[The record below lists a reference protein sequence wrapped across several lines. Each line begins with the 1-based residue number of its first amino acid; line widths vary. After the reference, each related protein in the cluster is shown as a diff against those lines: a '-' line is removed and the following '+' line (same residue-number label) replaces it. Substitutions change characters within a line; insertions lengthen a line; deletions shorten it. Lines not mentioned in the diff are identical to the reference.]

1 MVAGEKSEV
10 GVSVERQASGDLPPI
25 ESLDELTAFI
35 AEGEKP
41 KADWRIGTE
50 HEKFIYCRKTL
61 KPVGYEGEN
70 GIRAILEKMHETTG
84 WEIIFDNRLP
94 IGLKGEG
101 ASVSLEPG
109 GQVELSGAPVETIHQ
124 TCEEVGRH
132 LEAVKAVAEPLNI
145 AFFGMGFAPTWTRD
159 EMPRMPKSRYAI
171 MRNYMPKV
179 GNLGLDMMHRTCTVQ
194 VNLDFASEADMVA
207 KFRTSL
213 ALQPIA
219 TALFAN
225 SSLVEG
231 KPSGWASWR
240 ANIWTDT
247 DPDRTGLLKF
257 VFEDGFG
264 YERYRDYMLDVPMYF
279 ARRAGNYLDA
289 AGLSFRDFLAG
300 RLPILPGERPHI
312 LDWEDHLSTAF
323 PEVRLKRFLEMR
335 GADSGP
341 WARICA
347 LPAFWVGLLYDSD
360 SLTAAWDVA
369 KGWTAEMR
377 DGLRLDAAKYGL
389 RATIGARSVQDV
401 AKEVVEISRQGL
413 KRRARAGSLSFD
425 ETHFVEPLRAIA
437 ESGVTMGEYMAHHF
451 VTDLKGD
458 VRQLLAEASF

>member
-1 MVAGEKSEV
+1 M
-10 GVSVERQASGDLPPI
+10 SVERQALGDLPPI
-25 ESLDELTAFI
+25 DSLDELTAFM
-35 AEGEKP
+35 AEGSKP
-41 KADWRIGTE
+41 KAQWRIGTE
-50 HEKFIYCRKTL
+50 HEKFIYCRDTL
-61 KPVGYEGEN
+61 KPVGYEGDN
-70 GIRAILEKMHETTG
+70 GICAILEKLSIKTG
-84 WEIIFDNRLP
+84 WEIIRDGDRP
-94 IGLKGEG
+94 VGLKGEG
-101 ASVSLEPG
+101 AAVSLEPG

-124 TCEEVGRH
+124 TCDEVSRH
-132 LEAVKAVAEPLNI
+132 LDAVKAVADPLNI
-145 AFFGMGFAPTWTRD
+145 AFFGLGFAPTWTRD
-159 EMPRMPKSRYAI
+159 EMPKMPKSRYAI

-179 GNLGLDMMHRTCTVQ
+179 GSLGLDMMHRTCTVQ
-194 VNLDFASEADMVA
+194 VNLDFSGEADMVA

-231 KPSGWASWR
+231 RPSGWASWR
-240 ANIWTDT
+240 AHIWTDT

-264 YERYRDYMLDVPMYF
+264 FERYRDYMLDVPMYF
-279 ARRAGNYLDA
+279 VRRGGKYLDA

-300 RLPILPGERPHI
+300 NLSILPGERPHI

-347 LPAFWVGLLYDSD
+347 LPAFWVGLLYDD
-360 SLTAAWDVA
+360 VALAAAWGVA
-369 KGWTAEMR
+369 KDWTAEMR
-377 DGLRLDAAKYGL
+377 DALRVDAAHYGL
-389 RATIGARSVQDV
+389 KAKIGNRSVQDV
-401 AKEVVEISRQGL
+401 AREVVEISREGL
-413 KRRARAGSLSFD
+413 KRRARAGSMNVD
-425 ETHFVEPLRAIA
+425 ETHFVEPLRSIA
-437 ESGVTMGEYMAHHF
+437 ESGVTMGEFLADHF

-458 VRQLLAEASF
+458 ERALLAEVSF